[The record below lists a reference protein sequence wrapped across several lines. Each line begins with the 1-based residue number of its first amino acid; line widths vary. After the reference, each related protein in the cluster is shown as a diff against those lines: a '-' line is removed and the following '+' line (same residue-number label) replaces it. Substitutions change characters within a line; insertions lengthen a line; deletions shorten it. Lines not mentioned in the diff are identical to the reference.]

1 MAVRPR
7 SGVIPFFLF
16 FLSDYSWRRISLFFF
31 FAKDREIESEERR
44 DSSESNPIS
53 LYVYH
58 KSLYLFAEQKED
70 LALQSVGTVRF
81 TRLERREQ
89 EKEKDVHSARL
100 AATNPRE

>member
-7 SGVIPFFLF
+7 SGVIPFFFKRLF
-16 FLSDYSWRRISLFFF
+16 LETNLSFFFF

>member
-7 SGVIPFFLF
+7 SGVIPFFFKRLF
-16 FLSDYSWRRISLFFF
+16 LETNLSFFF

-44 DSSESNPIS
+44 DSSQSNPIS